1 MDPGVLYRGPLPPPI
16 LTVLALYI
24 LLPFIVFRKYI
35 IFFDYVGF
43 LDTFLLFRTHHLRN
57 YITEVTLIVRK
68 ISYFKIHVNIRD
80 FSIFCREAT
89 CQYRRPG

>member
-1 MDPGVLYRGPLPPPI
+1 VTGFYKLIGNNAIKLRR
-16 LTVLALYI
+16 TNAWT
-24 LLPFIVFRKYI
+24 
-35 IFFDYVGF
+35 YVGF